1 MAPKQKIFIETLL
14 GPYVVEIE
22 RPSRLKI
29 LLQVEWSHVLSQIG
43 PFVKRQ
49 HLTKETLF
57 TFEGQ
62 KQWRSLEDLLV
73 YAFERAGTSSSIT
86 FGLSLIAG
94 FLIFRFVF
102 DQWIEVLGCAF
113 GLALFTTILYISLH
127 TGYSSILALIFSVV
141 YLPTLIFG
149 AWLAL
154 TVIGKGFLSHFIGG
168 LLQGLLI
175 INSTLAAIIVL
186 IVTVVLGF
194 VFMILGEM
202 GGVFIAQNFGGKY
215 FEIASTTL
223 GGNMEEKRA
232 AQLTVLAI
240 GLGGAIT
247 SVATP
252 GMFDLFDTAIG
263 ITLAVILL
271 TYGMSV
277 LTSVAFGPALGLC
290 IMLIFGFVPYALVDA
305 RPVLLLGNLELDIRD
320 LLALGL
326 WCLGVAI
333 WVIGLVI
340 WKIWRF
346 IIYLKQRGWSIPL

>member
-1 MAPKQKIFIETLL
+1 
-14 GPYVVEIE
+14 
-22 RPSRLKI
+22 
-29 LLQVEWSHVLSQIG
+29 
-43 PFVKRQ
+43 
-49 HLTKETLF
+49 
-57 TFEGQ
+57 
-62 KQWRSLEDLLV
+62 
-73 YAFERAGTSSSIT
+73 
-86 FGLSLIAG
+86 
-94 FLIFRFVF
+94 
-102 DQWIEVLGCAF
+102 
-113 GLALFTTILYISLH
+113 
-127 TGYSSILALIFSVV
+127 
-141 YLPTLIFG
+141 
-149 AWLAL
+149 
-154 TVIGKGFLSHFIGG
+154 
-168 LLQGLLI
+168 
-175 INSTLAAIIVL
+175 
-186 IVTVVLGF
+186 
-194 VFMILGEM
+194 
-202 GGVFIAQNFGGKY
+202 
-215 FEIASTTL
+215 
-223 GGNMEEKRA
+223 MEEKRA